1 MGRIIIKI
9 CKFWACQ
16 HDFKTACFHFVF
28 ISGIWLWCALLNI
41 IFSYWMHWLT
51 LWSLNGTKCTQA
63 WSFLQNSQWY
73 KVTGLPIFLLV
84 LWSHLDTKFS
94 LCSKC
99 FVFWLAVFTEWY
111 KVYPSLIFSSKSPW
125 YKVTGLPIFLLV
137 LWSHLGTKFS
147 LCSKCFVFWLAVFF
161 PPKSDWTILYPY

>member
-99 FVFWLAVFTEWY
+99 FVFWLAVFFPPNRTGPFCTHISSIC
-111 KVYPSLIFSSKSPW
+111 PSTDDRKMDW
-125 YKVTGLPIFLLV
+125 
-137 LWSHLGTKFS
+137 
-147 LCSKCFVFWLAVFF
+147 KCFQCSELVCQDHFNKKIQIACDSC
-161 PPKSDWTILYPY
+161 KEQS